1 MGIHY
6 LNNAEFPVLVCG
18 GIIIFYVSAEYCPYP
33 PCQNALEGRNCEI
46 SPSIV
51 GEGGGEHETDNHSSQ
66 ASTQEN
72 GVVGYHAHRINGV
85 AIEHI

>member
-1 MGIHY
+1 LLYNRYDTSFNELLFIENRTYNRHCMGIHY

-33 PCQNALEGRNCEI
+33 PCENALEGRNCEI

-51 GEGGGEHETDNHSSQ
+51 GEGGG
-66 ASTQEN
+66 
-72 GVVGYHAHRINGV
+72 
-85 AIEHI
+85 